1 MSAAAET
8 TSAGSNQI
16 RLAYDPERH
25 SLTIWFGT
33 PTEHYERI
41 ETGSDVVLMKD
52 AAGVVV
58 GFEKLKFSPFEP
70 LEVVLETDEV
80 FTESSSANAKEDEV
94 DVDDEPKEVV
104 LEGLRQAWKEAKA
117 GQTVPLSQLW
127 EGLEVD

>member
-1 MSAAAET
+1 MSEAAET

-33 PTEHYERI
+33 PTGHYERI

-52 AAGVVV
+52 ATGVVV
-58 GFEKLKFSPFEP
+58 GFEKLKFSPAEP
-70 LEVVLETDEV
+70 LEIVLETDEV
-80 FTESSSANAKEDEV
+80 STNGSSVSANEDEV
-94 DVDDEPKEVV
+94 DIDDEPREAV

-127 EGLEVD
+127 EGLDVE